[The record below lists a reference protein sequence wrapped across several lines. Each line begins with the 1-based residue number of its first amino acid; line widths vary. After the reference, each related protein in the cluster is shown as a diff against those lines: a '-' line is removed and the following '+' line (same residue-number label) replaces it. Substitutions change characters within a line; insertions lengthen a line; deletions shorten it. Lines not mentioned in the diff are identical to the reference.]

1 MASLTSWR
9 SWAFSAFHTP
19 GTVEPKPLALTS
31 HQACTCF
38 QIPHRN
44 ALPEPHQSL
53 FLLVLGQK
61 QWTVSGRCEDRANRE
76 SNNKTSLSHMINML
90 SVASSHL
97 EFTLI
102 KGTHW
107 RLVSRMAQIHKHN
120 IPRFLLGSR
129 EILFIDP
136 ICQCNCMEKCEI
148 LKFC

>member
-1 MASLTSWR
+1 MAGLRSWR

-19 GTVEPKPLALTS
+19 GTAEPKPLALTW
-31 HQACTCF
+31 HQACTCC

-61 QWTVSGRCEDRANRE
+61 QWTVSGGCEDRDDSV
-76 SNNKTSLSHMINML
+76 SNTKTSLLKMFNTM
-90 SVASSHL
+90 SVITSYL

-120 IPRFLLGSR
+120 IPCFLLGSR

-136 ICQCNCMEKCEI
+136 ICQCNCMEKRETSKYC
-148 LKFC
+148 